1 MSENVFRGDDP
12 NLPILSMI
20 AKSLGDLCESLVFV
34 GGCATGLL
42 LTAPRAQAIRATQD
56 VDVVVHALST
66 ADYHAMEKAVQSR
79 GFKHDLSPEAPIC
92 RWVLQGV
99 ALDLM
104 PSQPGILGF
113 HNRWYPL
120 AIETAAQISLP
131 NGMDIRLITAPVFVA
146 TKFEAFHGRGN
157 NDYLASHD
165 LEDIITVVD
174 GRPELMP
181 EIDRVHDELRRYIA
195 TEINTLLKDRNF
207 LTALAGHLPGDAA
220 SQARLPELIRR
231 MRAIGGMHA

>member
-1 MSENVFRGDDP
+1 MSQSIFRMDDP
-12 NLPILSMI
+12 NLPILALI
-20 AKSLGDLCESLVFV
+20 ASSLGDLCDSLVFV

-56 VDVVVHALST
+56 VDVVVHAISI
-66 ADYHAMEKAVQSR
+66 ADYHAMEKAVEAC

-92 RWVLQGV
+92 RWILHGI

-104 PSQPGILGF
+104 PSQAGILGF
-113 HNRWYPL
+113 HNCWYPL
-120 AIETAAQISLP
+120 AIETAERIILP

-174 GRPELMP
+174 GRPELLQ
-181 EIDRVHDELRRYIA
+181 EIDRADGELRRYIA
-195 TEINTLLKDRNF
+195 IKFHNLI
-207 LTALAGHLPGDAA
+207 GAA
-220 SQARLPELIRR
+220 TF
-231 MRAIGGMHA
+231 

>member
-1 MSENVFRGDDP
+1 MSENVFRRDDP
-12 NLPILSMI
+12 NLPILTLI
-20 AKSLGDLCESLVFV
+20 AKSLGTLCDSLVFV

-42 LTAPRAQAIRATQD
+42 LTTPRAQAIRATQD
-56 VDVVVHALST
+56 VDVVVHAVST
-66 ADYHAMEKAVQSR
+66 ADYYAMEKAVESR

-120 AIETAAQISLP
+120 AIETAAQIKL

-174 GRPELMP
+174 GRPELVQ
-181 EIDRVHDELRRYIA
+181 EIEQADGELRRYIA
-195 TEINTLLKDRNF
+195 TEINALLEDRNF
-207 LTALAGHLPGDAA
+207 LMALAGHLPGDVA
-220 SQARLPELIRR
+220 SQARLPELLRR
-231 MRAIGGMHA
+231 MRAIGNIDK